1 MVYVMVTLKVVIR
14 ASQRLVVALMII
26 LFCQMTCMH
35 LSIPRVNF
43 VSLDALNRITCHL
56 HFRVIFPKENVC
68 SDEVSHHQQIIEKFV
83 WDDIRA
89 QTFTSL
95 MCTDET
101 CAVLDEAISLIDLD
115 IDKALEIFN
124 NCTKEKAEC
133 MKKQIRIKKKMK
145 KIGRELDE
153 WFDWECK
160 VGRRNVRRLL
170 KKYRRSLLA
179 DDRNVSQEGNTKN
192 C

>member
-1 MVYVMVTLKVVIR
+1 M
-14 ASQRLVVALMII
+14 
-26 LFCQMTCMH
+26 
-35 LSIPRVNF
+35 
-43 VSLDALNRITCHL
+43 
-56 HFRVIFPKENVC
+56 C

-133 MKKQIRIKKKMK
+133 MKKQIRI
-145 KIGRELDE
+145 
-153 WFDWECK
+153 
-160 VGRRNVRRLL
+160 
-170 KKYRRSLLA
+170 
-179 DDRNVSQEGNTKN
+179 
-192 C
+192 

>member
-1 MVYVMVTLKVVIR
+1 MVYVKVTFTVAIR
-14 ASQRLVVALMII
+14 TSQRLVVALMII
-26 LFCQMTCMH
+26 LFCQMICMH

-43 VSLDALNRITCHL
+43 VSLDALDHMPLT
-56 HFRVIFPKENVC
+56 FRVIFPKENVC
-68 SDEVSHHQQIIEKFV
+68 SDEVSQHEHIIEKFV
-83 WDDIRA
+83 WDNLSA

-101 CAVLDEAISLIDLD
+101 CANLDEAISLIDPD
-115 IDKALEIFN
+115 IDKALDIFN
-124 NCTKEKAEC
+124 NCIKEKAEC
-133 MKKQIRIKKKMK
+133 MKKQITIKKN
-145 KIGRELDE
+145 GRKLDE

-179 DDRNVSQEGNTKN
+179 DDRSAFCLARRNTKI